1 MEIQF
6 GMASEIRFRYF
17 FIGLYAYQ
25 ISVYKGKAD
34 MINKRLRLGP
44 KLNKGFSIPLVV
56 TLVIILSIAIYSI
69 QLYTSQAAR
78 AINLGV
84 NLKKA
89 EYIAQAGIRRA
100 AAFIGL
106 QNFDS
111 RLYKSKAAFSFG
123 FTNMYTENYS
133 GGKFSVTIIDV
144 PAMVQNFGTDFK
156 LAEYLGVLMWSAGHY
171 KNASKYLLARYVPYS
186 GPLRMFNFKKVIS
199 PDEDFE
205 YVDIELN

>member
-1 MEIQF
+1 
-6 GMASEIRFRYF
+6 
-17 FIGLYAYQ
+17 
-25 ISVYKGKAD
+25 
-34 MINKRLRLGP
+34 MINKYIRQRP

-111 RLYKSKAAFSFG
+111 RLYKSKATFSFG
-123 FTNMYTENYS
+123 FTNIYTENYS

-144 PAMVQNFGTDFK
+144 PALVQNFGADFK
-156 LAEYLGVLMWSAGHY
+156 LVEYLGVLMWSAGHY

-186 GPLRMFNFKKVIS
+186 QSLRMFNYKKVIS
-199 PDEDFE
+199 PEEDFE